1 MIKNKFTKK
10 SVIDYYIFIDYSSD
24 LIGYNI
30 IEKEKISE
38 ILPKIFKLGHYKK
51 ERHRRTYLAKIK
63 KSIKKSDLIPL
74 LHKQKIVHMK
84 DNILIFL
91 EVIEFIKNNDNCA
104 IFLSVD
110 NNQFGAFTKL
120 LNMIPHKRHIT
131 IVKESELK
139 IDSIEY
145 RLSLI
150 IDNML
155 TIERMSK

>member
-1 MIKNKFTKK
+1 MSSETQKR
-10 SVIDYYIFIDYSSD
+10 VIDYYIFIDYSSD

-30 IEKEKISE
+30 IEKEKIPE
-38 ILPKIFKLGHYKK
+38 ILPKIVKLGHYKK

-63 KSIKKSDLIPL
+63 KSIKKSSIIPL
-74 LHKQKIVHMK
+74 LFKQKIKSMK

-91 EVIEFIKNNDNCA
+91 EVIEFIKNNDNCV

-110 NNQFGAFTKL
+110 NNQFNAFTKL
-120 LNMIPHKRHIT
+120 LDMIPHKQHIT
-131 IVKESELK
+131 IVKESK
-139 IDSIEY
+139 MKKDSVEY